1 MMSMKKSALVA
12 TILGLGLG
20 LGLGACASKPAQ
32 QPSTTPGGAP
42 APAAETSAAQPANG
56 HAEATGPQFQV
67 ANASGELIPVETVLV
82 PGKITVVDFYADWCA
97 PCKVL
102 DKKLQSEI
110 QDEPRIAVR
119 KIDVG
124 KIEGETVTARYG
136 VKNLPHVRIYGIDG
150 ALLHDLVG
158 TQAEQTGRLA
168 REALTSL

>member
-1 MMSMKKSALVA
+1 MTSMKNFALVA
-12 TILGLGLG
+12 TILGLGFG
-20 LGLGACASKPAQ
+20 LGLPACASKPAQ

-42 APAAETSAAQPANG
+42 APATETSATEPANG
-56 HAEATGPQFQV
+56 HAEATGPQFQL
-67 ANASGELIPVETVLV
+67 ANASGELIPVESVLV

-119 KIDVG
+119 KIDVTRA
-124 KIEGETVTARYG
+124 EGETVTARYG
-136 VKNLPHVRIYGIDG
+136 VKNIPHVRIYGIDG

-158 TQAEQTGRLA
+158 TKAEQTGRLA